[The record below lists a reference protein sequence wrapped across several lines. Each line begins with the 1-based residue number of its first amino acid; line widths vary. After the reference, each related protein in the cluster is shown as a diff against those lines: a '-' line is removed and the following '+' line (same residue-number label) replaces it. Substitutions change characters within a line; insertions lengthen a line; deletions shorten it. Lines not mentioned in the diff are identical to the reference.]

1 MHCDKAQFLKLP
13 IKWRY
18 VGNTR
23 TKLNLTETLKER
35 QTQSKG
41 KRASAKEG
49 EEGKKFKE
57 RLICYD
63 LVRGFHIPVLAK
75 VFGMPHLLGLKIH
88 DNTEK

>member
-1 MHCDKAQFLKLP
+1 MEVGEYKNQIKSERKAKQKQA
-13 IKWRY
+13 REE
-18 VGNTR
+18 G
-23 TKLNLTETLKER
+23 
-35 QTQSKG
+35 G
-41 KRASAKEG
+41 AKEG
-49 EEGKKFKE
+49 KEGKKFKE